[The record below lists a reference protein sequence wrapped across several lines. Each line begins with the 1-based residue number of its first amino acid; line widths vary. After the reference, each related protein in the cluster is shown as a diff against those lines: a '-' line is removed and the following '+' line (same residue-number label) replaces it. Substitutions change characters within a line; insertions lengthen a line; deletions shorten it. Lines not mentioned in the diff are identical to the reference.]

1 MLRRSARY
9 RMLLPALSL
18 QPLIENAVK
27 HNSITRAHPF
37 RITIRTDGACVVVSN
52 PIIPK
57 MTAEQSTGIGLKNLS
72 SRWQLIAN
80 RDIQVIRTDDRFEV
94 RLPLISNN
102 KSQDKR

>member
-1 MLRRSARY
+1 M
-9 RMLLPALSL
+9 
-18 QPLIENAVK
+18 
-27 HNSITRAHPF
+27 
-37 RITIRTDGACVVVSN
+37 VVSN